1 MIKYEGRY
9 AESDIPS
16 TSDEWQLFT
25 STTSCWHAARPLTA
39 AMKRALKRF
48 ERVAPKEGPAKA
60 FSAAYLEWLE
70 TAHKYSDAGAFDTEP
85 RAVARDAIERFAVA
99 AGYSED
105 AIHRW

>member
-16 TSDEWQLFT
+16 TSDEWELFT
-25 STTSCWHAARPLTA
+25 STMSCGHAARALTA

-48 ERVAPKEGPAKA
+48 ERVAPKEGPTKA
-60 FSAAYLEWLE
+60 FSAAYSEWLE
-70 TAHKYSDAGAFDTEP
+70 TAYKYSDVGASDTEP
-85 RAVARDAIERFAVA
+85 RWVAQDAIQRFAVA

-105 AIHRW
+105 ALHRW